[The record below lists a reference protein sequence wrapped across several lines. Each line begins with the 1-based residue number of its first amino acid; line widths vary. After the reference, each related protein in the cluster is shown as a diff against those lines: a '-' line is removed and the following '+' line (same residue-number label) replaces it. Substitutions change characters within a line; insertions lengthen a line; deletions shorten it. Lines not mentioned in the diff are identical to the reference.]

1 MWKLT
6 VILLSLAG
14 PILGAS
20 IFHCPEGTTCPEKGS
35 VISPSFQ
42 FLDKLGPKQF
52 QTIFKLSIVNA
63 SLSKIPAELKYV
75 KNLEYLDL
83 SGNSI
88 QLQHIPSLVNLK
100 TLKLARNNIKDIILS
115 LLPKH
120 IEDLDLSNNLLSQI
134 PRDWKALKELK
145 TIHLQ
150 NNPLDCNCYNEN
162 ILYNWKF
169 IKGGVHMPEPVI
181 CAAPKH
187 AAGKNINIINCSIED
202 DMINDQ
208 EEGSGSHKDFIENEP
223 TTKVPYLHEEDEV
236 KVEENEIIDDPNYLP
251 VEDELISVVN
261 ASAVE
266 EHDEGS
272 GDEGSGFLPLWDSDP
287 VNACVFN
294 CSTPVPIGVDD
305 DQDDTRTGP
314 ADPIKVIAEDLYDS
328 IFEDLNPSTSTTAE
342 STTAISSSTPPS
354 SSSEVTEEI
363 IKKESDPAVYK
374 EFVNN
379 DVDIL
384 SNDTRTGEMEKAT
397 ALNQNNYAVY
407 VVVVC
412 GLLLAIIFSI
422 CLVKKRQT
430 KRLNKKRRE
439 LPSGFGEE
447 MKPLEKPSIKPINEK
462 NGKPV
467 NHTAEQIP
475 LVNGQNGKARDEPV
489 LTSYI
494 PLEHPESTIDLNHD
508 TDSDEPT
515 IRPKN
520 LLLTPMTERV
530 TIRASEIPES
540 IPKTPVFIHRQKN
553 SEGEIIT
560 TVVPP

>member
-1 MWKLT
+1 MWKLS

-14 PILGAS
+14 PILGAL
-20 IFHCPEGTTCPEKGS
+20 IFHCPEGTSCPEKGS
-35 VISPSFQ
+35 VVSSSFQ
-42 FLDKLGPKQF
+42 FLNKLGPKQF
-52 QTIFKLSIVNA
+52 QTIIKLSIVNA
-63 SLSKIPAELKYV
+63 SLSKIPAELKYL

-83 SGNSI
+83 SGNTV

-120 IEDLDLSNNLLSQI
+120 IEDLDLSNNLLSHI
-134 PRDWKALKELK
+134 PKDWNALKELK
-145 TIHLQ
+145 TLHLQ
-150 NNPLDCNCYNEN
+150 KNPLDCDCYSEN
-162 ILYNWKF
+162 ILNNWKL
-169 IKGGVHMPEPVI
+169 ISGGVHMPEAVF
-181 CAAPKH
+181 CAVPKH
-187 AAGKNINIINCSIED
+187 VSGKNINTINCSMED

-208 EEGSGSHKDFIENEP
+208 EEGSGIDRDIIENE
-223 TTKVPYLHEEDEV
+223 TTTNVPYLHEEDEV
-236 KVEENEIIDDPNYLP
+236 KVDENEIVDDENFLP
-251 VEDELISVVN
+251 VQDETISVDN
-261 ASAVE
+261 TSAIE
-266 EHDEGS
+266 EQDEGS
-272 GDEGSGFLPLWDSDP
+272 GEGSGLIPLWDSDP

-294 CSTPVPIGVDD
+294 CSTPVPIGIDD
-305 DQDDTRTGP
+305 GQDDTGEVP
-314 ADPIKVIAEDLYDS
+314 ADPIKVIAKDLYDS
-328 IFEDLNPSTSTTAE
+328 IFEDLTPSTSTTTE
-342 STTAISSSTPPS
+342 STTTLSSSTAS
-354 SSSEVTEEI
+354 SSSEVTDEV
-363 IKKESDPAVYK
+363 IKKESESAVYK
-374 EFVNN
+374 EFFNN
-379 DVDIL
+379 DVEIL

-447 MKPLEKPSIKPINEK
+447 MKPLEKPSIQPINEK

-467 NHTAEQIP
+467 KSPAEQIP

-494 PLEHPESTIDLNHD
+494 PLEHPESTIDLNLD
-508 TDSDEPT
+508 TDTDEPT
-515 IRPKN
+515 LRPKN